1 MRCSPY
7 CVSITPVSVSVI
19 GGETHLKT
27 RSRKAFLILL
37 MFIMLIILLISGI
50 VTKGLPNTS
59 DELEYLRDWSAE
71 DVSGKTDSDY
81 FASDKQTYVLEMSHD
96 LTQDMCGRFISF
108 RTNDSYV
115 DAYLITEDDRTR
127 TQLYHFGDDL
137 RFSDSPGTYTHFIE
151 MPENGSGRV
160 MIRIETAYKNKFLKT
175 YDVAI
180 GAKNE
185 LIYGYLRSETMSVI
199 PNILLFIFGLF
210 LLIIYFVSCGLHSPV
225 PEALSLSALTM
236 TFTIYANCPL
246 FTNQYIF
253 HNAVTQYY
261 LNYFSLYLLPLL
273 AMIYFEDIVPELN
286 MKWLFYGY
294 FILEAAL
301 TVIHFTGIASYTRSI
316 KIFTASLGVFAVVSV
331 VMLTRKFRKLAL
343 LNKIALITLLFFL
356 SLNVLFF
363 IFVSTI
369 GNQPYLS
376 KIGMLLYIGIAIV
389 NGLQKLMKGFFKERE
404 SELLH
409 KIAYTDNLT
418 KLGNRYALERDTK
431 QLPLESISIISL
443 DLNYLK
449 YTNDTFGHF
458 GGDVLLKAAAE
469 CISSVYDK
477 VYRVG
482 GDEFIALLNDTDT
495 QTLDSLSEKLRENVA
510 VFNRERTSFKEFA
523 DSENF
528 VLSIAAGYA
537 TYQAQDITYEQI
549 MNRADEQMYQTK
561 KEFHAKYGT
570 IPETAVPRR
579 Q

>member
-1 MRCSPY
+1 
-7 CVSITPVSVSVI
+7 
-19 GGETHLKT
+19 
-27 RSRKAFLILL
+27 
-37 MFIMLIILLISGI
+37 
-50 VTKGLPNTS
+50 
-59 DELEYLRDWSAE
+59 
-71 DVSGKTDSDY
+71 
-81 FASDKQTYVLEMSHD
+81 
-96 LTQDMCGRFISF
+96 
-108 RTNDSYV
+108 
-115 DAYLITEDDRTR
+115 
-127 TQLYHFGDDL
+127 
-137 RFSDSPGTYTHFIE
+137 
-151 MPENGSGRV
+151 
-160 MIRIETAYKNKFLKT
+160 
-175 YDVAI
+175 
-180 GAKNE
+180 
-185 LIYGYLRSETMSVI
+185 
-199 PNILLFIFGLF
+199 
-210 LLIIYFVSCGLHSPV
+210 
-225 PEALSLSALTM
+225 
-236 TFTIYANCPL
+236 
-246 FTNQYIF
+246 
-253 HNAVTQYY
+253 
-261 LNYFSLYLLPLL
+261 
-273 AMIYFEDIVPELN
+273 
-286 MKWLFYGY
+286 
-294 FILEAAL
+294 
-301 TVIHFTGIASYTRSI
+301 
-316 KIFTASLGVFAVVSV
+316 
-331 VMLTRKFRKLAL
+331 MLTRKFRKLAL